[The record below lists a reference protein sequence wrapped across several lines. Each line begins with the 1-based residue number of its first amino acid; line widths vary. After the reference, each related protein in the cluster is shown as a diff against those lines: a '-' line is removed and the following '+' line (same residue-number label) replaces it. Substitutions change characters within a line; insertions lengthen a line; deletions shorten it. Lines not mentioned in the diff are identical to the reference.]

1 MDSKI
6 LGATVAS
13 LAMVIASAG
22 AAWSMM
28 TSSPADQSTASEVV
42 TYVTEKSL
50 APSTALPAHLTTGPA
65 PVAAPM
71 TTTTTAAPAPPVA
84 PQPVYVPPPTAAPQP
99 VVSAPPATAPRVEPQ
114 QESDNGED
122 D

>member
-13 LAMVIASAG
+13 LAMVVASAG

-28 TSSPADQSTASEVV
+28 TSSPADQSTASDVV

-50 APSTALPAHLTTGPA
+50 APATALPAHLTIGPA
-65 PVAAPM
+65 PVAA
-71 TTTTTAAPAPPVA
+71 TTTTTAPTPAPTVA
-84 PQPVYVPPPTAAPQP
+84 QQPVYVPPPTQAPQP
-99 VVSAPPATAPRVEPQ
+99 VVTAPPATVPRVEPQ
-114 QESDNGED
+114 RESANEID

>member
-6 LGATVAS
+6 IGTSVAS

-28 TSSPADQSTASEVV
+28 TSSPADQAAAPDEI
-42 TYVTEKSL
+42 TYVTERNL
-50 APSTALPAHLTTGPA
+50 APASPVPDHLSVGPA
-65 PVAAPM
+65 P
-71 TTTTTAAPAPPVA
+71 TTSTTTTAAPAT
-84 PQPVYVPPPTAAPQP
+84 TAAPQP
-99 VVSAPPATAPRVEPQ
+99 AYTPAPAPAPQPVVTAPQATAPRVEPQ
-114 QESDNGED
+114 QESDHEID

>member
-13 LAMVIASAG
+13 LAMVVASAG

-28 TSSPADQSTASEVV
+28 TSSPADQSTASEAV

-50 APSTALPAHLTTGPA
+50 APATALPAHLNIGPA
-65 PVAAPM
+65 PAAAT
-71 TTTTTAAPAPPVA
+71 TTTTTAAPAPTFA
-84 PQPVYVPPPTAAPQP
+84 PQPVYVPPPTQAPQP
-99 VVSAPPATAPRVEPQ
+99 VVTAPPATAPQTQPPR
-114 QESDNGED
+114 ESTNEID

>member
-13 LAMVIASAG
+13 LAMVVASAG

-28 TSSPADQSTASEVV
+28 TSSPADQSAASEVV

-50 APSTALPAHLTTGPA
+50 TPATAVPDHLAIGPA
-65 PVAAPM
+65 PA
-71 TTTTTAAPAPPVA
+71 TTAAPTPSVA
-84 PQPVYVPPPTAAPQP
+84 PQPVYVPAPTPAPQP
-99 VVSAPPATAPRVEPQ
+99 VVTTPKATAPRAEPQ
-114 QESDNGED
+114 RESANESDD
-122 D
+122 